1 MYARI
6 FTQWWR
12 QIDVFCIVSSFHIV
26 YVHISHHGIGAFLP
40 LCNYAEVY
48 SPRITSMFFEID
60 VRTSRSIF
68 LNCSLYNFIQSC
80 FYRSCTKTHSV
91 AFFGS
96 KRKCIFVCL
105 FCRWSVTSGWMYITL
120 LLERVSGLL
129 TDVICLLHLV
139 TGVDSW
145 SCLWPTYIGIFSW
158 MSNSVALVKR
168 DACDPCY
175 N

>member
-1 MYARI
+1 MQGHALNVCTHIYSVMTSDRRILHSIVIPYSLCPYFPPRNRSVFAIMY
-6 FTQWWR
+6 T
-12 QIDVFCIVSSFHIV
+12 C
-26 YVHISHHGIGAFLP
+26 
-40 LCNYAEVY
+40 
-48 SPRITSMFFEID
+48 ITSMFFEID

-129 TDVICLLHLV
+129 TDVICSLHLV

-145 SCLWPTYIGIFSW
+145 SCL
-158 MSNSVALVKR
+158 
-168 DACDPCY
+168 
-175 N
+175 